1 MYKHGKPIHKLTK
14 RPLLTT
20 MAVLILVLAGGL
32 YYIVMAAGKDS
43 VSGSNQA
50 RVTVI
55 KDKAA
60 NNTSVSED
68 LFSMMLPGPWKLSAQ
83 DWDARYHAYQW
94 DSQDTKLAGRWFR
107 VYVDTI
113 PKDQAVNYL
122 LPVKLEGNNM
132 AFGRLSD
139 NCVNFTQG
147 AVPQEKRP
155 VFIPLNQ
162 ANLPSRWELV
172 DFLCDN
178 ANVNQQVVAAAAGDA
193 LNTVTLHGPNKGT
206 HKYFFMYRD
215 NNISPDYGTMEKI
228 LATFTVK

>member
-14 RPLLTT
+14 RPLAIILTIL
-20 MAVLILVLAGGL
+20 AIVLVGGL
-32 YYIVMAAGKDS
+32 YYLVKAAGKDS
-43 VSGSNQA
+43 LANSNQA
-50 RVTVI
+50 RVTTI
-55 KDKAA
+55 KDKAT
-60 NNTSVSED
+60 NNTNIDEN
-68 LFSMMLPGPWKLSAQ
+68 LFSAVLPGPWKLSAQ

-94 DSQDTKLAGRWFR
+94 DSKDPKLAGRWFR

-122 LPVKLEGNNM
+122 LPIKVQDGSM
-132 AFGRLSD
+132 VFGTVSD
-139 NCVNFTQG
+139 NCVNFTQS
-147 AVPQEKRP
+147 AVPEAKRP
-155 VFIPLNQ
+155 VNIPLSQ
-162 ANLPSRWELV
+162 IALPSRWELV

-178 ANVNQQVVAAAAGDA
+178 ANVSQQVVGGASQDG
-193 LNTVTLHGPNKGT
+193 LNTVILKGPNKGT

>member
-1 MYKHGKPIHKLTK
+1 MYKHGRPIHKLTK
-14 RPLLTT
+14 RPVMTIL
-20 MAVLILVLAGGL
+20 AVFILVLCGGI
-32 YYIVMAAGKDS
+32 YYLVKSAGKDS
-43 VSGSNQA
+43 INGSNQA
-50 RVTVI
+50 RVTTI
-55 KDKAA
+55 RDKST

-68 LFSMMLPGPWKLSAQ
+68 LFSMVLPGPWKLSAQ

-94 DSQDTKLAGRWFR
+94 DSLDTKTAGRWFR

-122 LPVKLEGNNM
+122 LPIKLQDDVMN
-132 AFGRLSD
+132 FGTVSD

-147 AVPQEKRP
+147 AIPQERRP
-155 VFIPLNQ
+155 VFIPLSQ
-162 ANLPSRWELV
+162 SALPSRWELV

-178 ANVNQQVVAAAAGDA
+178 ANVDQQVVGAASGEG
-193 LNTVTLHGPNKGT
+193 LNTVVLKGPNKGT

-215 NNISPDYGTMEKI
+215 NNISPDYGLMEKI